1 MRTLFHGRLDALI
14 ETLSE
19 MCGLAGL
26 AIEQATHAL
35 LQADLNLAETV
46 IADHERL
53 AQMQT
58 AAEEAAFV
66 LLALQAP
73 VAADLRIVVG
83 SMQNVADAER
93 MGGLARHVAD
103 IVRRRHPEHTL
114 PAKVNDCFADM
125 GRVAVDLGNSAKDVV
140 LSRDP
145 ERAAQISRDDEIID
159 ELHQHL
165 FTLLKE
171 QEWTYGVESAVD
183 VALLGRFYERFADH
197 AVEIGRRVIFQAT
210 GEITSV
216 PLAPMARLNSIGH
229 RR

>member
-26 AIEQATHAL
+26 AMQQVTHAL
-35 LQADLNLAETV
+35 LQADLNLAEKV

-53 AQMQT
+53 AQMRT

-73 VAADLRIVVG
+73 GAADLRIVVG

-183 VALLGRFYERFADH
+183 VALLGRFYERF
-197 AVEIGRRVIFQAT
+197 
-210 GEITSV
+210 
-216 PLAPMARLNSIGH
+216 
-229 RR
+229 

>member
-1 MRTLFHGRLDALI
+1 MRTVFHGRLDSLI

-26 AIEQATHAL
+26 AMEQATHAL
-35 LQADLNLAETV
+35 LQADLNLAEKV
-46 IADHERL
+46 IADHEHL

-93 MGGLARHVAD
+93 MGGLARHVAE

-114 PAKVNDCFADM
+114 PAEVNDCFAEM
-125 GRVAVDLGNSAKDVV
+125 GRSRWTWATAPKTLCYRVIPNGQRRSAVTMKSSTN
-140 LSRDP
+140 
-145 ERAAQISRDDEIID
+145 
-159 ELHQHL
+159 
-165 FTLLKE
+165 FTSTCSLCSKR
-171 QEWTYGVESAVD
+171 QEWTARRGV
-183 VALLGRFYERFADH
+183 
-197 AVEIGRRVIFQAT
+197 RRRCCAAGPV
-210 GEITSV
+210 
-216 PLAPMARLNSIGH
+216 L
-229 RR
+229 